1 MASAKT
7 AINPSVNNL
16 SASPEL
22 VKRILFTIGMLAVYR
37 LGVHVSTPGIDVAKL
52 RQMFE
57 GSREAL
63 FGLINLFSG
72 GALENFSI
80 FTLGITPYI
89 SVSIIMQVLSPII
102 PALEALKKEGDAGRR
117 VITRYT
123 RWGTII
129 LALVQS
135 YAIARGLQSQ
145 GLVSA
150 AHGLNFTVTCMVT
163 LTAGTAFIMW
173 LGEQITEKGIGNGT
187 SMIIFA
193 GIVARMPTELFSTL
207 ALARTGE
214 VSAFAVL
221 FVIAFAIATVYG
233 IVYVERSLRKIPVQY
248 PRRSVGKNITQ
259 AMTQYMPLKVNMAG
273 VLPPI
278 FASAVVAFILT
289 FAAFSSNEVVQKI
302 TDNMRHGTLIYS
314 LIFAG
319 LIFMFSFFYTSII
332 FNPEETAEQLK
343 KNGGSIPTVRPGKPT
358 SEYLYYILNRLT
370 MWGAIY
376 ITAVCLIPE
385 LIFIKI
391 GVPGFAGVFGGTA
404 ILIVVGVMLDTA
416 SQIESHL
423 VARNYENFMSQSSKS
438 SRGGVGSAA
447 YTRARLQRR

>member
-1 MASAKT
+1 VASSK
-7 AINPSVNNL
+7 AIASSPVGNL
-16 SASPEL
+16 AASPEL
-22 VKRILFTIGMLAVYR
+22 LKRILFTITMLAVYR

-57 GSREAL
+57 GSQQAL
-63 FGLINLFSG
+63 FGLMNLFSG

-89 SVSIIMQVLSPII
+89 SVSIIMQVLTPIV

-117 VITRYT
+117 IITRYT
-123 RWGTII
+123 RWGTIL

-135 YAIARGLQSQ
+135 YAIAQGLRSQ
-145 GLVSA
+145 GLVSSDGA
-150 AHGLNFTVTCMVT
+150 NFTLTCMVT

-173 LGEQITEKGIGNGT
+173 LGEQITERGIGNGT
-187 SMIIFA
+187 SMVIFA
-193 GIVARMPTELFSTL
+193 GIVARMPSELISTL

-214 VSAFAVL
+214 VSAFVVL
-221 FVIAFAIATVYG
+221 FVVAFALATVFG

-278 FASAVVAFILT
+278 FGSAVLAFFLT
-289 FAAFSSNEVVQKI
+289 FAAFSTNEVIQQI
-302 TDNMRHGTLIYS
+302 TAYLRHGSWSYAIIFGS
-314 LIFAG
+314 LIF
-319 LIFMFSFFYTSII
+319 LFSFFYTSII

-358 SEYLYYILNRLT
+358 AEYLYFILNRLT
-370 MWGAIY
+370 LWGAIY
-376 ITAVCLIPE
+376 ITLVCLIPE
-385 LIFIKI
+385 LVFLNL
-391 GVPGFAGVFGGTA
+391 GVPGFSSVFGGTA
-404 ILIVVGVMLDTA
+404 ILIVVGVTLDTA
-416 SQIESHL
+416 SQIESHV
-423 VARNYENFMSQSSKS
+423 VARNYENFMNQSSKS
-438 SRGGVGSAA
+438 SRAGVGSAA
-447 YTRARLQRR
+447 HTRARLARK